1 MALLQP
7 LTGDTKVKLKEI
19 NPESTSGLSRDKAT
33 PLMEKFEE
41 ELAEMQ
47 TLVYAAQETPVLIVL
62 QGMDTAGKDGTIR
75 HVAGAM
81 NPQSCRV
88 ASFKVPTP
96 LEASHDFLWRIHAEA
111 PSKGIVTIF
120 NRSHYEDVLVTRVH
134 KLISMDECRRRYD
147 HINNFEKLLTDSGT
161 VILKFF
167 LHISNGE
174 QKERLLAREKDPTKS
189 WKLSPTDWK
198 ERELWDDYQ
207 AAYEDALNHCAT
219 PAAPWYV
226 VPADKKWFRDP
237 AVAEAILE
245 RLRPLRDGW
254 LKQLKQR
261 GTEELQQL
269 RASRQSHT

>member
-1 MALLQP
+1 MALLKP
-7 LTGDTKVKLKEI
+7 LIGSTKVKLKDI
-19 NPESTSGLSRDKAT
+19 DPENTSDLSHDEANSRMTKY
-33 PLMEKFEE
+33 EE
-41 ELAEMQ
+41 ELADLQ
-47 TLVYAAQETPVLIVL
+47 TLVYAAQETPILIVL
-62 QGMDTAGKDGTIR
+62 QGLDTAGKDGTIR

-96 LEASHDFLWRIHAEA
+96 LEMSHDFLWRVHAEA
-111 PSKGIVTIF
+111 PSKGTVTIF

-134 KLISMDECRRRYD
+134 KLISLDECKRRYD

-167 LHISNGE
+167 LHISNDE
-174 QKERLLAREKDPTKS
+174 QKQRLIAREKDPAKS

-219 PAAPWYV
+219 PDAPWYA
-226 VPADKKWFRDP
+226 VPANKKWFRDA

-254 LKQLKQR
+254 MKQLKQR
-261 GTEELQQL
+261 GAAELQEL